1 MGEHQPLDWEQIEAL
16 LSARLASVEEEIRD
30 YPAPIPACD
39 AQFNY
44 LLEQRSQIPQAI
56 ARLRDAMQQPA
67 STPQR
72 QQALAAFV
80 SACPFIDAAVLLRDP
95 AAG

>member
-1 MGEHQPLDWEQIEAL
+1 MSKQQPLDRERVEAL
-16 LSARLASVEEEIRD
+16 LSARLASVEEEIRH

-44 LLEQRSQIPQAI
+44 LLEQRSQIPQLI
-56 ARLRDAMQQPA
+56 ARLRDVMQQPV
-67 STPQR
+67 SMPQR

-80 SACPFIDAAVLLRDP
+80 SACPFIDAAALSREPV
-95 AAG
+95 AG